1 MPGLEK
7 RTALRG
13 RVEIALR
20 VEDLNA
26 MQTFTRKW
34 SFAVDEQKSA
44 LGVLQNRGW
53 VWRSHTGARI
63 VRLPTSSRYR
73 RSAVAT
79 STLDHI
85 AFEIDPADFA
95 GEKIDWKH
103 WGFRLQ
109 LQNTRGYIGGRFM

>member
-34 SFAVDEQKSA
+34 SFAVDE
-44 LGVLQNRGW
+44 
-53 VWRSHTGARI
+53 
-63 VRLPTSSRYR
+63 
-73 RSAVAT
+73 
-79 STLDHI
+79 
-85 AFEIDPADFA
+85 
-95 GEKIDWKH
+95 
-103 WGFRLQ
+103 
-109 LQNTRGYIGGRFM
+109 

>member
-1 MPGLEK
+1 MSSAPDPRPLPQSHFEIKGWPMPGLEK

-63 VRLPTSSRYR
+63 VRFPTSSRYR

-85 AFEIDPADFA
+85 AFEIDPADLA
-95 GEKIDWKH
+95 GEKID
-103 WGFRLQ
+103 
-109 LQNTRGYIGGRFM
+109 